1 MECPRPTVSIRKS
14 ARPCVRTAAVWQVS
28 RANLVR
34 LRGGVR
40 RHDPRPVGLGSAG
53 LSAIA
58 HGMSLALLLS
68 TPFFA
73 PSSVGDAR
81 LMAVTYLGYEPP
93 RPPETPPEPPPEA
106 PPAEEIVD
114 PDEPEPPIPD
124 NPGAVPLPPVM
135 PDDPSPV
142 AAAVPPLDPPDSGV
156 VPDHAMAA
164 SMAATS
170 AQDRED
176 RLKAAIGR
184 HLRYPESA
192 RRRGEEG
199 RLAVHLVISPD
210 GRAEGLSITPADASA
225 RLVRAVEYAIRRALP
240 CEGVPAGTYSIPIT
254 FRLTEARISPI

>member
-1 MECPRPTVSIRKS
+1 
-14 ARPCVRTAAVWQVS
+14 
-28 RANLVR
+28 
-34 LRGGVR
+34 
-40 RHDPRPVGLGSAG
+40 
-53 LSAIA
+53 
-58 HGMSLALLLS
+58 
-68 TPFFA
+68 
-73 PSSVGDAR
+73 
-81 LMAVTYLGYEPP
+81 MAVTYLGYEPP

-225 RLVRAVEYAIRRALP
+225 RLVRAVFDRRGEFLGGDDQAGLAALGALQDRHDRSAL
-240 CEGVPAGTYSIPIT
+240 EGHRGVDTH
-254 FRLTEARISPI
+254 